1 MSDSSP
7 AGPNRPPAPRTA
19 VRGPSE
25 IIDHAYQAKSPLR
38 ILARLIDRGPWFYAT
53 TTIIFVV
60 KNSGQ
65 WLVAIFLARLIDSLV
80 TPASVNFTALAA
92 LGGTT
97 LLALALNVPVHTWFV
112 VRLSECARSL
122 EQRLR
127 LGVARRLQQL
137 SMSFHQKAE
146 SGRLQAK
153 LLRDVEQVQ
162 LMTMELGNNGISAVT
177 MLVIATGYTAFT
189 EPLMLGF
196 FLIVAP
202 VSVAISRSFRGAIRT
217 RNHDYR
223 ERMEHLHSRTVEL
236 VDMMPLARA
245 HGIEDLALDEF
256 TQRVTEVNKNGRLL
270 DRVNALFQ
278 SSAWLTFQLFNL
290 AVLGVGYWFVV
301 RGWMSVG
308 DLVVYQAMFNYLVN
322 SINTLLNLYPT
333 LSRGAESLHSLG
345 EVLQSPDLEHN
356 DGKDAPTEVAGRIE
370 FQGVNFA
377 YDGGR
382 QSAISDLDLTI
393 PAGRTVAIVGESG
406 SGKSTLTNILIG
418 FLRPQSGRVLL
429 DGVDMEAIDVRVWRR
444 RLALVPQQSLLFNGT
459 IRENILF
466 GLPSVADEWFHRVT
480 RLTHVDEF
488 VDELPDGMNTRIGE
502 RGTTLSGGQ
511 KQRIAIARALVRDP
525 RIIVLDEP
533 TSALDAQS
541 ERHVQAA
548 LAALTHGRTTII
560 VAHRLSTIRAADT
573 ICVLDRGRL
582 IESGTYDELLQAD
595 GPFANLHA
603 ASQT

>member
-1 MSDSSP
+1 
-7 AGPNRPPAPRTA
+7 
-19 VRGPSE
+19 
-25 IIDHAYQAKSPLR
+25 
-38 ILARLIDRGPWFYAT
+38 
-53 TTIIFVV
+53 
-60 KNSGQ
+60 
-65 WLVAIFLARLIDSLV
+65 
-80 TPASVNFTALAA
+80 
-92 LGGTT
+92 
-97 LLALALNVPVHTWFV
+97 
-112 VRLSECARSL
+112 
-122 EQRLR
+122 
-127 LGVARRLQQL
+127 
-137 SMSFHQKAE
+137 
-146 SGRLQAK
+146 
-153 LLRDVEQVQ
+153 
-162 LMTMELGNNGISAVT
+162 MTMELGNNGVSAVT

-196 FLIVAP
+196 FLVVAP

-356 DGKDAPTEVAGRIE
+356 DGKDAPAEVAGRIE

-429 DGVDMEAIDVRVWRR
+429 DGVDMEEIDVRVWRR

-466 GLPSVADEWFHRVT
+466 GLPSVADEWLHRVT

-488 VDELPDGMNTRIGE
+488 VDELPDGMDTRIGE

-582 IESGTYDELLQAD
+582 IESGTYDELLQAG